1 MHRHSPVGLPEDGH
15 RRDPSRLWPWGY
27 GGFDVGAVDV
37 VARATPLAR
46 SERGGPRR
54 WGDDVDGGLRGGVVV
69 DGGRGGDGGG
79 VVVA

>member
-1 MHRHSPVGLPEDGH
+1 M
-15 RRDPSRLWPWGY
+15 
-27 GGFDVGAVDV
+27 
-37 VARATPLAR
+37 VARATPLVR

-79 VVVA
+79 VVIAQLLS